1 MKTYSIRFTPEAA
14 RLLSTLHPDNKRMIK
29 SALQDLKEDPY
40 LGDELQ
46 EELANYRSL
55 KPKRHLIIY
64 SIDDDKKL
72 INILYVG
79 QRRDVYE
86 NFRLLLDKMAG

>member
-1 MKTYSIRFTPEAA
+1 MKAYSIRFTPEAA

-29 SALQDLKEDPY
+29 SALQGLKEHPY

-55 KPKRHLIIY
+55 KPKRHRIIY
-64 SIDDDKKL
+64 SVDDDKKL
-72 INILYVG
+72 IDILYVG
-79 QRRDVYE
+79 HRRDVYD
-86 NFRLLLDKMAG
+86 NFRLLLDKLAR